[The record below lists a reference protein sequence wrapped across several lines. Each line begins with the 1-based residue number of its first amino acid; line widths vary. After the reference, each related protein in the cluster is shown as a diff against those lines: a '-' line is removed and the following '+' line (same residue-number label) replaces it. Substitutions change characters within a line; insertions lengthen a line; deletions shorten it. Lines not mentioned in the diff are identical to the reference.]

1 MRLFLAVFPSPAAQ
15 GAAFAGIE
23 SLRRPGDRVSWVQR
37 QNLHYT
43 MRFLGEVGEDGLRR
57 ASEAARQAAAAHAAF
72 DAALGALGAF
82 PSPRRARVLWI
93 GMTLGE
99 PPLLALASSA
109 AASRAR
115 AGPSPPI
122 SRSAG
127 CASPGPTGARCWS
140 RSGSMPRP
148 RVSASTACAWSR
160 AGSIRRARSTP
171 CARRRNWP
179 DEARF
184 PLKMPLCVHCPNV

>member
-57 ASEAARQAAAAHAAF
+57 ASEAARQAAAAHAPF

-99 PPLLALASSA
+99 PPLLALAESLA
-109 AASRAR
+109 AALERRGFAREGRAFAAHLTLGR
-115 AGPSPPI
+115 V
-122 SRSAG
+122 RE
-127 CASPGPTGARCWS
+127 PGPDWSARLESFRVDAAAARFRVDRLCVVES
-140 RSGSMPRP
+140 RLDP
-148 RVSASTACAWSR
+148 
-160 AGSIRRARSTP
+160 AGSVYTVRE
-171 CARRRNWP
+171 
-179 DEARF
+179 EAK
-184 PLKMPLCVHCPNV
+184 LAG